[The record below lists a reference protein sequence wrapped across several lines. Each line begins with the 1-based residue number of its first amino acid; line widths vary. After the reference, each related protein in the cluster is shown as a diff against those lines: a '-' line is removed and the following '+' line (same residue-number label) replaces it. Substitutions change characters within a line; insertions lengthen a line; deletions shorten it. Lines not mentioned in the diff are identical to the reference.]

1 MNYGISQTREKTMQ
15 TDLSIIVPVYNEE
28 FGIVEFANQL
38 KVDLDK

>member
-1 MNYGISQTREKTMQ
+1 MQ

-38 KVDLDK
+38 KVDLDKLQAKLRAMRA